1 MPQYKAPVDDF
12 LFLYNEFLDLKQAA
26 SIPGMDEM
34 TPDIIEAV
42 LTEAAKFSEEVI
54 QPLNVIG
61 DEQGCRFSAE
71 DGSVRLP
78 EGFKAAYDSYNDN
91 GWSSL
96 VSDPDFGGQG
106 LPGFM
111 GLAVSEMINAA
122 NASFAAYPGLTLG
135 AYEVIHH
142 HGSDTQKQTYL
153 PNMVSGEWSGTMNLT
168 EPHCGTDLGLIRT
181 RAEKIE
187 AGDDQ
192 ARYRIN
198 GTKIWISA
206 GEHDLSD
213 NIIHLVLARTPEAPA
228 GTRGISLFIVPK
240 HRIGP
245 DGEVGENNGVRC
257 AGIEKKMGIKSSAT
271 CEMQYTGAVGELIGE
286 ENKGLSYM
294 FTMMNAARLV
304 TGIQGLAMGDAAHQ
318 AARVFAHDRLQGRAL
333 TGPRY
338 PDKPADP
345 IIVHPDVR
353 RMLLTSR
360 AFTEG
365 GRALALYTG
374 VQLDMELKHPD
385 ADARQQASY
394 WVAMM
399 TPIIKAYFTD
409 MGFEVANLGMQIHG
423 GAGYVTDTGVEQFVR
438 DVRITQIYEGT
449 NGVQALDLVGRKLTA
464 NNGENLKAF
473 FVPVQ
478 TFIAQHAGD
487 ESMAMY
493 VGPLKEA
500 AESLQTITAEVFA
513 KMSKDP
519 MEAGAASSDYLRFF
533 ALVAM
538 AFMWAKMALVA
549 KEKLTQNPARAGFY
563 QAKLDTARFFMQ
575 RMLPDHLAL
584 AAKIRAGA
592 EPIMA
597 TQDEYL

>member
-1 MPQYKAPVDDF
+1 MPQYKAPIEDF
-12 LFLYNEFLDLKQAA
+12 LFLYNEFLDLDEAKDV
-26 SIPGMDEM
+26 PGMEM
-34 TPDIIEAV
+34 LTPDIIEAI
-42 LTEAAKFSEEVI
+42 LNEAGKLSEEVL

-61 DEQGCRFSAE
+61 DTQGCKHHGD
-71 DGSVRLP
+71 DGRVTLP
-78 EGFKAAYDSYNDN
+78 EGFKAAYDTYNDN

-96 VSDPDFGGQG
+96 VADPSYGGQG
-106 LPGFM
+106 IPGVL

-135 AYEVIHH
+135 AYEVILH
-142 HGSDTQKQTYL
+142 HGSEDQKQTYL
-153 PNMVSGEWSGTMNLT
+153 PKMISGQWSGTMNLT

-181 RAEKIE
+181 KAEPH
-187 AGDDQ
+187 GNG
-192 ARYRIN
+192 RYAIS

-206 GEHDLSD
+206 GEHDLSE
-213 NIIHLVLARTPEAPA
+213 NIIHLVLARTPDAPA

-240 HRIGP
+240 YSVNEDGSLGP
-245 DGEVGENNGVRC
+245 NNGVRC
-257 AGIEKKMGIKSSAT
+257 QSIEKKMGIKSSAT
-271 CEMQYTGAVGELIGE
+271 CEMQYTNAIGVLIGE

-304 TGIQGLAMGDAAHQ
+304 TGIQGTAMGDAAYQ
-318 AARVFAHDRLQGRAL
+318 AAKTFAHERLQGRAL

-353 RMLLTSR
+353 RMLLTAR

-365 GRALALYTG
+365 ARALALMTG
-374 VQLDMELKHPD
+374 LQLDIELKHPD
-385 ADARQQASY
+385 ADKRQQASY
-394 WVAMM
+394 WVAML
-399 TPIIKAYFTD
+399 TPVIKAYFTD
-409 MGFEVANLGMQIHG
+409 MGFEVANLAMQVHG

-464 NNGENLKAF
+464 NQGENLKAF
-473 FVPVQ
+473 FTPMH
-478 TFIAQHAGD
+478 TFIATHAGN
-487 ESMAMY
+487 EAL
-493 VGPLKEA
+493 GAFITPLKEVA
-500 AESLQTITAEVFA
+500 DSLQGITAEVFA

-519 MEAGAASSDYLRFF
+519 MEAGAASTDYLRLF
-533 ALVAM
+533 ALTAM
-538 AFMWAKMALVA
+538 AFVWAKMAVIA
-549 KEKLTQNPARAGFY
+549 QQKIEAGHASGFY
-563 QAKLDTARFFMQ
+563 QAKLDTARFFMT

-592 EPIMA
+592 SPIMN

>member
-1 MPQYKAPVDDF
+1 MPQYKAPIDDF
-12 LFLYNEFLDLKQAA
+12 LFLYNEFLDLQSAA
-26 SIPGMDEM
+26 AIPGMDEM

-42 LTEAAKFSEEVI
+42 LSEAAKFSEEVI
-54 QPLNVIG
+54 QPINVVG
-61 DEQGCRFSAE
+61 DEKGCQFNAD
-71 DGSVRLP
+71 DGTVTLP

-91 GWSSL
+91 GWSAL
-96 VSDPDFGGQG
+96 VADPDFGGQG
-106 LPGFM
+106 LPGFL

-142 HGSDTQKQTYL
+142 HGSETQKQTYL
-153 PNMVSGEWSGTMNLT
+153 PKMVSGEWSGTMNLT

-187 AGDDQ
+187 TGDDQ
-192 ARYRIN
+192 GRYRIN

-240 HRIGP
+240 QRVGSN
-245 DGEVGENNGVRC
+245 GEVGENNGVRC

-271 CEMQYTGAVGELIGE
+271 CEMQYTDAVGELIGE

-294 FTMMNAARLV
+294 FTMMNGARLV

-318 AARVFAHDRLQGRAL
+318 AARVFAQERLQGRAL
-333 TGPRY
+333 TGPKY

-345 IIVHPDVR
+345 ITVHPDVR

-365 GRALALYTG
+365 ARALALYTG
-374 VQLDMELKHPD
+374 LQLDLELKHPD
-385 ADARQQASY
+385 QAVREQAGY

-409 MGFEVANLGMQIHG
+409 MGFEVANLGMQVHG
-423 GAGYVTDTGVEQFVR
+423 GAGYVTDTGVEQFMR

-449 NGVQALDLVGRKLTA
+449 NGVQAIDLVGRKLTA

-473 FVPVQ
+473 FMPVQ
-478 TFIAQHAGD
+478 AFIAEHAGD
-487 ESMAMY
+487 ESMGVY

-500 AESLQTITAEVFA
+500 AESLQAITAEVFA

-538 AFMWAKMALVA
+538 AFMWAKMAVVA
-549 KEKLTQNPARAGFY
+549 KDKLKDHPARSHFY

-584 AAKIRAGA
+584 AVKIRAGA
-592 EPIMA
+592 EPIMD